1 MSVFWCNSAISADS
15 PDVINRVKSKGY
27 YMAAEIRHFS
37 SSVEKYFTN
46 ERSERMK
53 YF

>member
-27 YMAAEIRHFS
+27 YMAARRYDISLLVSKNISRMS
-37 SSVEKYFTN
+37 AAN
-46 ERSERMK
+46 E
-53 YF
+53 